1 MSALRGQC
9 PDAPVYGW
17 DSPDRLTCIRCQPSL
32 ASDMKSDGVAKHL
45 ILAFLLAL
53 VCYGAFYLAIEHR
66 RTSKG
71 PWHVA
76 FTDSAAGAPVIV
88 VNQPSLGI
96 TNVQISFPGQ
106 PLPAKEAVDAVA
118 SERLGRS
125 SPITNH
131 PSLFTTLAF
140 AQPRPV
146 PYDVPFGKCV
156 FMDTTFL
163 PGTVTFRL
171 LGHEIEL
178 LPRVLIIDHREH
190 PWRADAT
197 IALQP
202 AQETA
207 GGSER

>member
-1 MSALRGQC
+1 
-9 PDAPVYGW
+9 
-17 DSPDRLTCIRCQPSL
+17 
-32 ASDMKSDGVAKHL
+32 MKSDGVAKHL
-45 ILAFLLAL
+45 ILAFVLAL

-66 RTSKG
+66 RTWKG

-76 FTDSAAGAPVIV
+76 FTDSAAGAPVMVID
-88 VNQPSLGI
+88 QPSLGI

-106 PLPAKEAVDAVA
+106 LLPATDAVDALA
-118 SERLGRS
+118 SDHLRRD
-125 SPITNH
+125 SPVTNH
-131 PSLFTTLAF
+131 HLLFTTLVF

-171 LGHEIEL
+171 FDHEIEL

-190 PWRADAT
+190 PWQPGAT
-197 IALQP
+197 ITLPHAHEP
-202 AQETA
+202 SAQ
-207 GGSER
+207 